1 MVVEAW
7 GARDI
12 EGMAHPNRARP
23 TNSGTETDLLG
34 FDPSLVGGRSGIRRI
49 GRTE

>member
-1 MVVEAW
+1 MVAQAW

-12 EGMAHPNRARP
+12 EGMAHPNRARA
-23 TNSGTETDLLG
+23 TNAGTETDLLD
-34 FDPSLVGGRSGIRRI
+34 FDPTLVGGQSGIRRI